1 MNKINHRNTT
11 YSHEILINR
20 QKNNDDVEYDK
31 YMFSVGQK
39 LDLRTRKLTF
49 KKIRY
54 IMDEVMEDFS
64 IKKLKNIELHLAVVY
79 IFFLFFLRMWTH
91 YVGQYFILNIMD
103 VPVTKFDT
111 RWHKIFIEYASWNFV

>member
-1 MNKINHRNTT
+1 MNQGKNTT
-11 YSHEILINR
+11 YSHEILIN
-20 QKNNDDVEYDK
+20 KNKSTDDFEYDK

-64 IKKLKNIELHLAVVY
+64 WKKLKNIELHLGVIY

-91 YVGQYFILNIMD
+91 YVG
-103 VPVTKFDT
+103 
-111 RWHKIFIEYASWNFV
+111 